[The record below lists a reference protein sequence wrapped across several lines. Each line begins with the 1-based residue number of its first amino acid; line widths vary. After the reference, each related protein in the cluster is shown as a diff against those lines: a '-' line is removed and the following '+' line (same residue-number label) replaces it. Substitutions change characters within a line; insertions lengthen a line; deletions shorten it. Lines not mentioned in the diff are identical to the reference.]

1 MTILLVLTGV
11 AYALFILLSWLGWK
25 RTKSFEQR
33 GSEFQTQISI
43 IIPVRNEEK
52 NIESCLNSTAKQ
64 SYPRHLTEIIVSDDS
79 SDDQTAALV
88 KNWIASHHLN
98 AKIISVPENLSGKKN
113 ALNEG
118 VKNASGELIVTTD
131 ADCIMTSNWL
141 STIAGY
147 YEKYAPSMICGMVS
161 VRKENNFLSAFQ
173 SLEQLGLT
181 AIGAAG
187 IYFRHPLM
195 CNGANLAYPK
205 KIFEEIGGYNPLA
218 ETASGDDT
226 QLMFRIAEVNPRS
239 IHFLKSKAAVVY
251 TNTASTWRE
260 FFSQRKRWGS
270 KVLSQKNF
278 TSVFA
283 GFIVF
288 LFHLALISGFILSC
302 TGALSWKI
310 FLLLF
315 ALKILPE
322 FILLNSALSFFDK
335 EKPEKFIF
343 PSQLIYPFY
352 IVIAA
357 LLSQT
362 GKYTWKARRV
372 R

>member
-1 MTILLVLTGV
+1 MIIFLVLTGV
-11 AYALFILLSWLGWK
+11 SYALFILLSWLGWK
-25 RTKSFEQR
+25 RTKSFEQM

-43 IIPVRNEEK
+43 IIPARNEEK
-52 NIESCLNSTAKQ
+52 NIESCLNAIAKQ

-79 SDDQTAALV
+79 SDDRTATFV

-98 AKIISVPENLSGKKN
+98 AKIISVTENLSGKKN

-147 YEKYAPSMICGMVS
+147 YEKYAPSMICGMVC

-181 AIGAAG
+181 VIGAAG

-195 CNGANLAYPK
+195 CNGGNLAYPK
-205 KIFEEIGGYNPLA
+205 KIFEEIGGYNLLA

-226 QLMFRIAEVNPRS
+226 QLMFRIATNPGA
-239 IHFLKSKAAVVY
+239 IHFLRSKGAVVY
-251 TNTASTWRE
+251 TNTASTWKE
-260 FFSQRKRWGS
+260 FISQRKRWGS
-270 KVLSQKNF
+270 KVFSQKNF
-278 TSVFA
+278 TSVLA
-283 GFIVF
+283 GLIVF
-288 LFHLALISGFILSC
+288 LFHLTLISGFILSC
-302 TGALSWKI
+302 AGALSWKV

-315 ALKILPE
+315 TLKIIPE
-322 FILLNSALSFFDK
+322 FILLNSVLKFFDK
-335 EKPEKFIF
+335 ENPEKFPKFLRVLLRYF
-343 PSQLIYPFY
+343 P
-352 IVIAA
+352 
-357 LLSQT
+357 
-362 GKYTWKARRV
+362 GKKI
-372 R
+372 